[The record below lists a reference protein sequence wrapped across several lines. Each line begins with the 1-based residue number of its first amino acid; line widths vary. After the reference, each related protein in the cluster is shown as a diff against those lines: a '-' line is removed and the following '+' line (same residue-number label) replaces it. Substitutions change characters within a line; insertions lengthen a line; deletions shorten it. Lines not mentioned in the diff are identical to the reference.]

1 MEGFLWEPDAF
12 VGFEVAA
19 LAGEGNVPEFF
30 LLFQMPVEHL
40 FLGGAKTLR
49 KLRQLL
55 HLLLVDMGFDAGVLG
70 TQQGGMHAV
79 ADSPEAF
86 VNILT
91 HLPRIIDTE
100 LCVFQLNDTLPES
113 TVELL

>member
-1 MEGFLWEPDAF
+1 M
-12 VGFEVAA
+12 
-19 LAGEGNVPEFF
+19 PEFF
-30 LLFQMPVEHL
+30 LLFQVAFKQL
-40 FLGGAKTLR
+40 SLGGAKTLR

-55 HLLLVDMGFDAGVLG
+55 HLLLVDMGFEAGVLG

-79 ADSPEAF
+79 ADPPEAF

-91 HLPRIIDTE
+91 HLPRIIDTL
-100 LCVFQLNDTLPES
+100 LCVFQLSDTLAES